1 MGIYSYMKSLPFN
14 LRRRVYFDKMEETL
28 GAILE
33 YGNYVN
39 EAYDAEHF
47 AFEVVGSL
55 RDNLIIPES
64 WDDWDKA
71 DMDFLFNYLYNIW
84 EEYLKEYYNDV
95 KDDAAISEEVSRIK
109 EVMGVI
115 TEDLDKSIIRRIDFA
130 QMDNLVKELKNEVID
145 YDGVYTFETMA
156 YALSRKVANELLSEK
171 ELRKFDNQ
179 QVFDELVKSINDI
192 YGKELKAYFLDQ
204 IVKHREEL
212 EKKINY
218 VFVKH
223 DKPYYDKWHGFS
235 EGFNSFVSL
244 VSKFGD
250 WVKGVDLD
258 EIKRKLDNIDYY
270 PENTFTGYY
279 ESRPVMVLS
288 KYDDLN
294 NSGYY
299 FSIVK
304 RVPEGLMVK

>member
-1 MGIYSYMKSLPFN
+1 MKSLPFN

-95 KDDAAISEEVSRIK
+95 KDDDSISEEVSRIK

-115 TEDLDKSIIRRIDFA
+115 TENLSNRMSNYLIDGKYLYHYTLTDNLESIMDEGLIFKRYPNSFYEEGTEGIFLTTSPSLYNANLPQSLMDVMDEYYENEDLYDEKPIVRLTIDVTNLNYDLFDVDDDYKMNLYGWNKAGNDEDKIIESLDLWKSISYKGIISPKLIKNIDF
-130 QMDNLVKELKNEVID
+130 N
-145 YDGVYTFETMA
+145 
-156 YALSRKVANELLSEK
+156 
-171 ELRKFDNQ
+171 
-179 QVFDELVKSINDI
+179 
-192 YGKELKAYFLDQ
+192 YGA
-204 IVKHREEL
+204 
-212 EKKINY
+212 
-218 VFVKH
+218 
-223 DKPYYDKWHGFS
+223 
-235 EGFNSFVSL
+235 
-244 VSKFGD
+244 
-250 WVKGVDLD
+250 
-258 EIKRKLDNIDYY
+258 
-270 PENTFTGYY
+270 
-279 ESRPVMVLS
+279 
-288 KYDDLN
+288 
-294 NSGYY
+294 
-299 FSIVK
+299 
-304 RVPEGLMVK
+304 

>member
-1 MGIYSYMKSLPFN
+1 MKSLPFN

-39 EAYDAEHF
+39 EAWDAEHF
-47 AFEVVGSL
+47 AVEVVGSL

-95 KDDAAISEEVSRIK
+95 KDDDSISEEVSRIK
-109 EVMGVI
+109 EVMGVLN
-115 TEDLDKSIIRRIDFA
+115 EDLDKSIIRRIDFA
-130 QMDNLVKELKNEVID
+130 RMDNLVKELKNEVID
-145 YDGVYTFETMA
+145 YDGVYTLETMA

-223 DKPYYDKWHGFS
+223 DKPYYDKWRGFS

>member
-1 MGIYSYMKSLPFN
+1 MESFPFN

-223 DKPYYDKWHGFS
+223 DKPYYDKWRGFS

>member
-1 MGIYSYMKSLPFN
+1 MESLPFN

-223 DKPYYDKWHGFS
+223 DKPYYDKWRGFS

>member
-1 MGIYSYMKSLPFN
+1 MGIYSYMESLPFN

-39 EAYDAEHF
+39 EAYDAVHF
-47 AFEVVGSL
+47 AVEVVGSL

-64 WDDWDKA
+64 WDDWDDA
-71 DMDFLFNYLYNIW
+71 DMDFLFDYLYNIW

-95 KDDAAISEEVSRIK
+95 KDDDSISEEVSRIK

-115 TEDLDKSIIRRIDFA
+115 TEDLDKDIKRRIDFA

-223 DKPYYDKWHGFS
+223 DKPYYDKWQGFS

-304 RVPEGLMVK
+304 RVPEGLMDK

>member
-1 MGIYSYMKSLPFN
+1 MKSLPFN

-223 DKPYYDKWHGFS
+223 DKPYYDKWRGFS

>member
-1 MGIYSYMKSLPFN
+1 MKSLPFN

-223 DKPYYDKWHGFS
+223 DKPYYDKWQGFS

-304 RVPEGLMVK
+304 RVPEGLMDK

>member
-1 MGIYSYMKSLPFN
+1 MMN
-14 LRRRVYFDKMEETL
+14 LQEQ
-28 GAILE
+28 I
-33 YGNYVN
+33 
-39 EAYDAEHF
+39 
-47 AFEVVGSL
+47 
-55 RDNLIIPES
+55 
-64 WDDWDKA
+64 
-71 DMDFLFNYLYNIW
+71 
-84 EEYLKEYYNDV
+84 
-95 KDDAAISEEVSRIK
+95 SRIK
-109 EVMGVI
+109 EVMGVLN
-115 TEDLDKSIIRRIDFA
+115 EDLDKSIIRRIDFA

-223 DKPYYDKWHGFS
+223 DKPYYDKWRGFS

>member
-1 MGIYSYMKSLPFN
+1 MEKLPLS
-14 LRRRVYFDKMEETL
+14 LRRRVSLDNVETL
-28 GAILE
+28 LDRFLQFGNFVNDTSNYADFVTELIADLTDRIVVESGAL
-33 YGNYVN
+33 
-39 EAYDAEHF
+39 F
-47 AFEVVGSL
+47 SL
-55 RDNLIIPES
+55 S
-64 WDDWDKA
+64 DDDYRTLNVYLFDTYEPYLSQYYKNAMKDKG
-71 DMDFLFNYLYNIW
+71 LQ
-84 EEYLKEYYNDV
+84 
-95 KDDAAISEEVSRIK
+95 EEVSRIK

-115 TEDLDKSIIRRIDFA
+115 TEDLDKDIKRRIDFA

-145 YDGVYTFETMA
+145 YDGVYTLETMA

-223 DKPYYDKWHGFS
+223 DKPYYDKWQGFS

-304 RVPEGLMVK
+304 RVPEGLMDK